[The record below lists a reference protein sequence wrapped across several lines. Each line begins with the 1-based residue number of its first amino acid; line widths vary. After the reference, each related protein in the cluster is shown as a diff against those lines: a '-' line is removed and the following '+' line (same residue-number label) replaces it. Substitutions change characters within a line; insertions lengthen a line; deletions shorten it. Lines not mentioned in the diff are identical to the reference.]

1 MIIERLGDNN
11 PRVRESS
18 ECAAFEIS
26 THSAIGPTPVA
37 YKAIEGTKKKVGG
50 NSGKLL
56 CGRLSLLD
64 LLVR

>member
-1 MIIERLGDNN
+1 M
-11 PRVRESS
+11 RESS

-37 YKAIEGTKKKVGG
+37 YKAIEGTKKKAGG

-56 CGRLSLLD
+56 CGRISLLD